1 MNIGISS
8 VCLLDHLIT
17 LEITLLTYTVPAVAP
32 ATLFE
37 HSSAFTNINVS
48 WHKISFLDENGPDF
62 TYIVFYV
69 SNGVEVNTT
78 TLNNF
83 ATITDLEE
91 CTNYSITVGTQN
103 SQGVFSNRSSEIMFE
118 TQSVSGET

>member
-1 MNIGISS
+1 MYIH
-8 VCLLDHLIT
+8 CLLFRKLNYIRNNSFY
-17 LEITLLTYTVPAVAP
+17 IVPADAP
-32 ATLFE
+32 PIPFE
-37 HSSAFTNINVS
+37 NASAFTNITVS
-48 WHKISFLDENGPDF
+48 WEEISFLDQNGPDF
-62 TYIVFYV
+62 VYIVFYV
-69 SNGVEVNTT
+69 GNGVEMNTT
-78 TLNNF
+78 TSNNL

>member
-1 MNIGISS
+1 M
-8 VCLLDHLIT
+8 
-17 LEITLLTYTVPAVAP
+17 EIRLRMSR
-32 ATLFE
+32 ATELVIE
-37 HSSAFTNINVS
+37 WDPIPCYNQ
-48 WHKISFLDENGPDF
+48 NGPDF
-62 TYIVFYV
+62 VYIVFYV
-69 SNGVEVNTT
+69 GNGVETNTT
-78 TLNNF
+78 TSNNF